1 MVLVIDQ
8 YVVCG
13 RKYSNNPQSEVTP
26 NCEMAEEVSGF
37 EKRDV
42 YIGHAESQMFTRD
55 LMEMFSKQLQM
66 KRHLG
71 REYKMRII
79 SV

>member
-1 MVLVIDQ
+1 
-8 YVVCG
+8 
-13 RKYSNNPQSEVTP
+13 
-26 NCEMAEEVSGF
+26 MAEEVSGF